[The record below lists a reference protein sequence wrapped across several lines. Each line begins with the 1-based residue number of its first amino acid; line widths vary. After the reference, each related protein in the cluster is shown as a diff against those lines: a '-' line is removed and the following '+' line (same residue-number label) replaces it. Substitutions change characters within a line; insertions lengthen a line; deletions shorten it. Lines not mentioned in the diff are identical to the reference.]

1 MQKNTTTPVKTFT
14 IGFEEISFD
23 ESPYAK
29 KVAEYLGTDHSELF
43 VTSKETRDV
52 IPNLPYIY
60 DEPFADSSQILLL
73 VCAAARSKVTV
84 ALSGD
89 AGDELFGGYNRY
101 FWGPR
106 IWQKFSWMPFFV
118 RKLSAI
124 LWT

>member
-43 VTSKETRDV
+43 VTSKDTRDV

-60 DEPFADSSQILLL
+60 DEPFADSSQIPTFL

-84 ALSGD
+84 AFLICSLS
-89 AGDELFGGYNRY
+89 
-101 FWGPR
+101 R
-106 IWQKFSWMPFFV
+106 I
-118 RKLSAI
+118 I
-124 LWT
+124 LEDLTSTT